1 MDGTYLTLTF
11 ATMLTN
17 KRVLVVEDQPLIALN
32 LVEGLEEAGAE
43 VLGPAMSVSQGLV
56 FAREHGI
63 DAAVLDINL
72 PDGLVTPVADILTER
87 GVAVLFCTG
96 VEVPAIL
103 KMQYPHLPVVLKP
116 ASPQTL
122 ARKLAAM
129 LG

>member
-1 MDGTYLTLTF
+1 
-11 ATMLTN
+11 MLTK

-72 PDGLVTPVADILTER
+72 PDGLVTPVADVLTER

-96 VEVPAIL
+96 VEVPASL
-103 KMQYPHLPVVLKP
+103 KLQYPNLPVVLKP
-116 ASPQTL
+116 ASPQAL
-122 ARKLAAM
+122 AKKLAAM
-129 LG
+129 LS